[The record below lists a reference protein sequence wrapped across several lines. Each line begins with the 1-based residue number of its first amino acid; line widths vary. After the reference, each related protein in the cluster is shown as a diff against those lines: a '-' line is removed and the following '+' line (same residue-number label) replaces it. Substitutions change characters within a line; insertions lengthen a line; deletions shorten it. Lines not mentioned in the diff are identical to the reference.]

1 MGISWKPMF
10 CGAAVCLASV
20 LTTASALAQPK
31 AKDTPAA
38 PIADNDSIF
47 IDGKTFTV
55 TLGRAKS
62 DIAAEIEKLGARD
75 LGPGAIVFRSGS
87 KLYLLAAPLLLPS
100 APSQAGK
107 RFYVDIAPA
116 QVNRIT
122 IEYVP
127 PKNPDFQQIYDLL
140 RQRHA
145 LETLQQIFAPFR
157 LPEELKITTKECGE
171 LNAWYSRETGKPVLT
186 LCYDLLQHF
195 RQALPKEPTPAGITR
210 TDAAAGQFFWLATHE
225 MGHVLF
231 DFYHVPIFGRQ
242 EDAADN
248 FAAYIMLQFGK
259 ERARRL
265 IGGAAWQFKQY
276 ISDYRTKPQVKLQ
289 LAAFSSNHGQPEER
303 FYDLLCMA
311 YGADPVTFGDL
322 TQNGYLPATR
332 ARTCGYE
339 YHTLVFAF
347 RREITPHIDL
357 QMARQVLDTNWLPK
371 EMQPLQSSRK

>member
-1 MGISWKPMF
+1 MSISLKPIV
-10 CGAAVCLASV
+10 CGAAICLASM
-20 LTTASALAQPK
+20 LTTASAPAQPK
-31 AKDTPAA
+31 GAPAA
-38 PIADNDSIF
+38 TIADNDSIF

-55 TLGRAKS
+55 TPGRAKS
-62 DIAAEIEKLGARD
+62 DVATEIEKLGARD

-100 APSQAGK
+100 TPSEAGE
-107 RFYVDIAPA
+107 RVFVDTGTE

-122 IEYVP
+122 IEYLP
-127 PKNPDFQQIYDLL
+127 PKNPDFTQIYDLL

-145 LETLQQIFAPFR
+145 LETLQQMFAPFR

-171 LNAWYSRETGKPVLT
+171 PNAWYSRETGKPVLT
-186 LCYDLLQHF
+186 LCYDLLQQF
-195 RQALPKEPTPAGITR
+195 WQGLPKEPTPAGITR

-231 DFYHVPIFGRQ
+231 DFYHVPIFGHQ

-265 IGGAAWQFKQY
+265 IGGAAWQFKEY

-303 FYDLLCMA
+303 FFNLMCMA

-322 TQNGYLPATR
+322 TRNGYLPSAR
-332 ARTCGYE
+332 ASTCGYE
-339 YHTLVFAF
+339 YNTLVFAF
-347 RREITPHIDL
+347 HREITPHIDL
-357 QMARQVLDTNWLPK
+357 QMARRVLDTHWLPK
-371 EMQPLQSSRK
+371 EAPPLQSSQK

>member
-1 MGISWKPMF
+1 MNSIAWKPIV
-10 CGAAVCLASV
+10 CGAAVCI
-20 LTTASALAQPK
+20 ASALMAASAPAQPK
-31 AKDTPAA
+31 EAPAA

-55 TLGRAKS
+55 TPGRAKS
-62 DIAAEIEKLGARD
+62 GPAAEIEKLGARD

-107 RFYVDIAPA
+107 RVYVDIDTA
-116 QVNRIT
+116 QPNRIT

-127 PKNPDFQQIYDLL
+127 PKNSDFQQIYDLL

-145 LETLQQIFAPFR
+145 LETLQQMFAPFR

-195 RQALPKEPTPAGITR
+195 WQALPKEPTPVGITR

-231 DFYHVPIFGRQ
+231 DFYHVPIFGNQ

-265 IGGAAWQFKQY
+265 IGGAAWQFKEY
-276 ISDYRTKPQVKLQ
+276 ISDYRTKPQVKLR
-289 LAAFSSNHGQPEER
+289 LAAFSSNHGQPEQR
-303 FYDLLCMA
+303 FYNLMCMA

-332 ARTCGYE
+332 ASTCGYE
-339 YHTLVFAF
+339 YNTFVFAF
-347 RREITPHIDL
+347 HREITPHIDL
-357 QMARQVLDTNWLPK
+357 QMARRVLDTNWLPK
-371 EMQPLQSSRK
+371 EVHPLRNSQK